1 MMNFTLLAGLWLG
14 ILQIQGQELPFQ
26 FSVSNQDGRPVFV
39 LQNAEER
46 IECPDVT
53 VKGDSLFINLPL
65 YHSEFRLKAGNGTM
79 EGVWINYGRQ
89 QAAIIPFRA
98 KKDVDH
104 RFKYTRIPGTAERL
118 QGKWETWFASGS
130 PDSSLAIGLF
140 RSFGEKALAGTFL
153 TESGDHRYLEGI
165 LDGDSLKLSV
175 FDGSHAWLY
184 LARLEGDLLQG
195 IFYSGNHY
203 QAPFRAQRNDS
214 IGLRNPEKI
223 TYADSSIS
231 FRLPD
236 TDSNLVSL
244 TDVQYRNRVCVIQI
258 MGTWCPNCMDETV
271 FLDSIYRARRE
282 EGLEIIGLAF
292 ERNSDF
298 ASATARI
305 NKTVQHLHVSYPVL
319 LGGVARKGEVEK
331 VLPALKG
338 FFSYPTT
345 LILDR
350 RKNVVKV
357 HTGFSGPATG
367 AAWEEYRKEFNKTL
381 DRLLR

>member
-1 MMNFTLLAGLWLG
+1 MNFTLLAGLWLG
-14 ILQIQGQELPFQ
+14 MLQIQGNVLPFQ
-26 FSVSNQDGRPVFV
+26 FTVNNQDGRPVFV
-39 LQNAEER
+39 IQNAEER

-53 VKGDSLFINLPL
+53 IKGDSLFINLPL

-89 QAAIIPFRA
+89 QPTIIPFSA
-98 KKDVDH
+98 KKDVEH
-104 RFKYTRIPGTAERL
+104 RFKHSRMAGTAERL
-118 QGKWETWFASGS
+118 QGKWETWFATGS

-140 RSFGEKALAGTFL
+140 RPFGEKALAGTFL

-195 IFYSGNHY
+195 IFYSGSHY

-214 IGLRNPEKI
+214 INLRNPEKI

-236 TDSNLVSL
+236 TDSNIVSL

-271 FLDSIYRARRE
+271 FLDSIYRVRRE

-367 AAWEEYRKEFNKTL
+367 AAWEEYRQEFNKTL